1 MQHTIQGKPLD
12 FIISAPQVPPLQ
24 GFARMSTLIQT
35 TFPTAASRS
44 QQPAVWRRAAMALWS
59 GFQAMG
65 LSHARGEL
73 MRQARLR
80 EGTDPELARQLREA
94 AQRTV

>member
-1 MQHTIQGKPLD
+1 MSSSLQTTLPAFPAAAASQ
-12 FIISAPQVPPLQ
+12 APQP
-24 GFARMSTLIQT
+24 
-35 TFPTAASRS
+35 AA
-44 QQPAVWRRAAMALWS
+44 WRRAGLALWL

-80 EGTDPELARQLREA
+80 EGTDPALARQLREA